1 MLQKKEYQQQQS
13 STNNNK
19 VTKTTKIPVAP
30 TKSNVTKEGIPTTTI
45 KKDQQ
50 PLILEPKISYFIII
64 LLVIIFIIFIFILM
78 KVFKYWVYGD

>member
-1 MLQKKEYQQQQS
+1 MLQNKELPA
-13 STNNNK
+13 
-19 VTKTTKIPVAP
+19 TTKLPVTP
-30 TKSNVTKEGIPTTTI
+30 TKFNVTKEGIPTTTI
-45 KKDQQ
+45 KKNQQ